1 MGREMIAKAN
11 PVVKGEKLNKIWKGY
26 CCNFTVWLF
35 VSFFLYPKEK
45 KREIVRII
53 WVWDSGI
60 VVIISC
66 YVLILV
72 K

>member
-26 CCNFTVWLF
+26 CCNFRVWLF
-35 VSFFLYPKEK
+35 VSYQQK
-45 KREIVRII
+45 KRKNCSDDLGLGF
-53 WVWDSGI
+53 WNCCYF

>member
-35 VSFFLYPKEK
+35 VSFFLYPKKEGNCSDHLGLGFWNCCYHFMLC
-45 KREIVRII
+45 VN
-53 WVWDSGI
+53 
-60 VVIISC
+60 IS
-66 YVLILV
+66 
-72 K
+72 